1 MVETLEKKEL
11 APSADM
17 IAFIERK
24 RKGLEHSADEINWFI
39 NNLSNFPDYQISAW
53 LMAVCTMGLSNNET
67 TELTRAMAYSGHV
80 LTLRRHE
87 EDIARG
93 YVDKHSTGGVGD
105 KVTLVLMPIL
115 ASLGFKVSKFSGRA
129 LGHTGGTIDKLESIP
144 GFETDIS
151 MKRLEKQ
158 IAQVGIAL
166 AGQTAEFAPADKKLY
181 ALRDITG
188 TVDSIPLIASSIMSK
203 KIAAGAEHILLDVK
217 LGSGAFMKDLKYAKE
232 LAKLMVKIGKD
243 LNLDT
248 KAIISNMDQPLGK
261 AIGNALEV
269 EEALKVLAGD
279 EKGDLYDLVQEFAA
293 SISSSIEVEDAI
305 RSGKAYIKFQEWVEA
320 QGGNFDEIKNAANA
334 KYKLEVKAEKAGW
347 VSELDALKIGQAV
360 HKLAYKATE
369 SGYDIDHSAGVVL
382 NAKIGDPVSQ
392 GDTLFVVQANS
403 EDGLEIARDEI
414 LNAYLFA
421 ESKVKKPK
429 LIIKKI

>member
-1 MVETLEKKEL
+1 MAQVLHKL
-11 APSADM
+11 APSTEM
-17 IAFIERK
+17 IAFIEKK
-24 RKGLEHSADEINWFI
+24 RNGLEHSLEEITWFI
-39 NNLSNFPDYQISAW
+39 NNLDSIPDYQISAW
-53 LMAVCTMGLSNNET
+53 LMAVCIHGLNDRET

-115 ASLGFKVSKFSGRA
+115 AALGFKVSKFSGRA

-144 GFETDIS
+144 GFQTDIS
-151 MKRLEKQ
+151 MKKLEKQ
-158 IAQVGIAL
+158 VMEIGIAL
-166 AGQTAEFAPADKKLY
+166 AGQTEEFAPADKKLY
-181 ALRDITG
+181 ALRDITA

-232 LAKLMVKIGKD
+232 LAKLMVQIGKD
-243 LNLDT
+243 LNLNT
-248 KAIISNMDQPLGK
+248 KALITNMDQPLGN

-269 EEALKVLAGD
+269 EEAIKVLEG
-279 EKGDLYDLVQEFAA
+279 EQKGDLLDLVLEFAA

-305 RSGKAYIKFQEWVEA
+305 RSGKASVKLQEWIEA
-320 QGGNFDEIKNAANA
+320 QGGDYKAIKEAARA
-334 KYKLEVKAEKAGW
+334 KYKLEIKADQAGW
-347 VSELDALKIGQAV
+347 VSKLDALKIGQSI
-360 HKLAYKATE
+360 HKLAYKAR
-369 SGYDIDHSAGVVL
+369 SDGGYDIDHSAGLLL
-382 NAKIGDPVSQ
+382 NAKIGDPVNK
-392 GDTLFVVQANS
+392 DDVLFTVQANS
-403 EDGLEIARDEI
+403 EEGLETAKLEI
-414 LNAYLFA
+414 LDAYLFS